1 MTWQEISVQE
11 FSPEKDVPLI
21 DVREVDEY
29 QSGHIPGA
37 VNVPLSV
44 LEEQF
49 SAIPTTGKVFMV
61 CRSGARSSRACD
73 YLSQLTSHA
82 NAQFVNIGGGT
93 AGWIAE
99 GREVVTGDNPH

>member
-11 FSPEKDVPLI
+11 FSPEKDIVLI
-21 DVREVDEY
+21 DVREIDEY

-37 VNVPLSV
+37 VNVPLSA
-44 LEEQF
+44 LDENTSQ
-49 SAIPTTGKVFMV
+49 IPTNGKVFMV
-61 CRSGARSSRACD
+61 CRSGARSGRACD
-73 YLSQLTSHA
+73 FLSQLPSHI
-82 NAQFVNIGGGT
+82 NAVFVNVGGGT

>member
-11 FSPEKDVPLI
+11 FSPDKDTLLF
-21 DVREVDEY
+21 DVREIDEY

-49 SAIPTTGKVFMV
+49 SQIPTDGKIYMV
-61 CRSGARSSRACD
+61 CRSGARSGRACD
-73 YLSQLTSHA
+73 FLSQLPSY
-82 NAQFVNIGGGT
+82 AQALFVNVGGGT